1 MSAPYVVAPGGGRT
15 RRRIPR
21 YPVPVFDPAARVL
34 VFTLCAAAAG
44 SCGTGQPSV
53 GSQEGEQ
60 TGSGQV
66 STARPD
72 SAGGAT
78 GNAQDSAT
86 AGRVPSTCED
96 LHYQILEVPATREAF
111 AAAFGQPDSV
121 AASTEPN
128 RHIAGAVD
136 SLFTVHYP
144 GAHLEIRTPPGGRD
158 MATHVRVTDNRYLAY
173 PGIGPGTAA
182 ARVEEV
188 LGEPR
193 ERAGGYLRYQ
203 CGEGAEQPV
212 TFRIAAGRVSA
223 VEIDYYVD

>member
-1 MSAPYVVAPGGGRT
+1 MSATHVVATGAGRT
-15 RRRIPR
+15 IRTIPR
-21 YPVPVFDPAARVL
+21 CPVPALDRAAQVL
-34 VFTLCAAAAG
+34 VFALCASAAG

-53 GSQEGEQ
+53 GSHEGEQ
-60 TGSGQV
+60 AGSGQV

-72 SAGGAT
+72 SGEAT
-78 GNAQDSAT
+78 GNAEDSAT

-96 LHYQILEVPATREAF
+96 LHYRILEVPATRDAF

-128 RHIAGAVD
+128 RHIAGAID

-182 ARVEEV
+182 ARVQAV

-193 ERAGGYLRYQ
+193 ERAVGYLRYQ